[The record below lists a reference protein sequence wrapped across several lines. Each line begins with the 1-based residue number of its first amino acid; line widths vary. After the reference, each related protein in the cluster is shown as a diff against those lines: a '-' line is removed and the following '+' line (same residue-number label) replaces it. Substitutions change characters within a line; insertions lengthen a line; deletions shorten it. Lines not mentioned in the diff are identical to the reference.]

1 MLSYMPYDTVS
12 FLRFKNEFL
21 SNATRCRF
29 TDIYIPRYN
38 IFLYRWILRE
48 MFSTAGT
55 AGSIFV
61 SLPLDCVWKC
71 RKFSRGLRPRTP
83 HFFSFLVKILNW
95 WISSVVISFISF
107 LLVCEKSQLMNLISC
122 RSILK
127 IILSNLISEGRV
139 RLFFYQFCALMAS
152 VREKYR
158 WEFSFNDYLCSEISH
173 SLMLR
178 VESIRETA
186 ACISLH
192 FL

>member
-1 MLSYMPYDTVS
+1 MY
-12 FLRFKNEFL
+12 R
-21 SNATRCRF
+21 
-29 TDIYIPRYN
+29 YIHPALQH
-38 IFLYRWILRE
+38 FSLPLDFEKKVLYRWYRGVDFR
-48 MFSTAGT
+48 FSTAGLCLKM
-55 AGSIFV
+55 SQIFSGA
-61 SLPLDCVWKC
+61 SLP
-71 RKFSRGLRPRTP
+71 SPP
-83 HFFSFLVKILNW
+83 FFSFLVKILNW

>member
-1 MLSYMPYDTVS
+1 MHIPVHFTSVLL
-12 FLRFKNEFL
+12 FLGINFDPGIQIYTSRATTFFSTAGFWEKCSLPLVPRGRF
-21 SNATRCRF
+21 S
-29 TDIYIPRYN
+29 
-38 IFLYRWILRE
+38 FLYRWIVFENVANFLGGFAPE
-48 MFSTAGT
+48 PP
-55 AGSIFV
+55 I
-61 SLPLDCVWKC
+61 
-71 RKFSRGLRPRTP
+71 
-83 HFFSFLVKILNW
+83 FFSFLVKILNW

-107 LLVCEKSQLMNLISC
+107 LLVCGKSQLMNLISC